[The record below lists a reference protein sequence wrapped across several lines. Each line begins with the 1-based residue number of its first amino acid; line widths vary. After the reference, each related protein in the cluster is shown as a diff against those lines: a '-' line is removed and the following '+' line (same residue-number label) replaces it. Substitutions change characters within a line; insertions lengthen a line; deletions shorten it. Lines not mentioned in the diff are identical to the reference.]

1 MQGLLKSTSLVQRA
15 YWLIRLRW
23 VAIAALAAAAF
34 GASEFMAVSLPVAC
48 LYAIAAVVLLYNLGL
63 YVLLRYW
70 TQGGREPSDARIGGI
85 LAMQISADLFILTA
99 ILHFS
104 GGIENPFFLFFAF
117 HMIIASILRSRRQSY
132 MQATLAVILF
142 GGLVVL
148 EAIEGLPHY
157 SLKGFAGHGLH
168 RDGRYVLGTL
178 FVFSITLYLI
188 VYMTTS
194 ISEQL
199 RRHQEALE
207 KANAQLREKDKVK
220 NEYVLRV
227 THDIKGH
234 LAAVLGSLDVISG
247 EMVGPLNAGQKDFV
261 SRAHRRTTSCL
272 EFIGALLKLTRMKL
286 TGRLEIEQFSL
297 RKCVLNTLSLVQGRA
312 ADKSI
317 TLTHRMD
324 PDIDLIWGE
333 SVLIEDTIANL
344 LLNAVKYTPQG
355 GKVDLEVKRDNG
367 FVQVRIADTGIG
379 VPESALPRLFEEFY
393 RADNA
398 RATERDGTGLGLVF
412 AKQVVERHGG
422 QIWFQDNPGGG
433 SVFTFTLPAAPSDGE
448 SPLVPK

>member
-34 GASEFMAVSLPVAC
+34 GASEFMGVSLPVAR
-48 LYAIAAVVLLYNLGL
+48 LYTIAAVVLLYNLGL
-63 YVLLRYW
+63 YELLRYW
-70 TQGGREPSDARIGGI
+70 TQGGKEPSDARIGGI
-85 LAMQISADLFILTA
+85 LAMQISTDLFILTA

-104 GGIENPFFLFFAF
+104 GGIENPFLLFFAF

-157 SLKGFAGHGLH
+157 SLKGFAGHGLY

-178 FVFSITLYLI
+178 FVFSVTLYLI

-199 RRHQEALE
+199 SRHQEALE
-207 KANAQLREKDKVK
+207 RANAQLREKDKVK

-247 EMVGPLNAGQKDFV
+247 EMLGPLNAGQRDFV
-261 SRAHRRTTSCL
+261 SRAYRRTTSCL

-286 TGRLEIEQFSL
+286 TGRLEAEQFSL
-297 RKCVLNTLSLVQGRA
+297 RKCVLNALSLVQSRA
-312 ADKSI
+312 GDKSI
-317 TLTHRMD
+317 ALAHRMD
-324 PDIDLIWGE
+324 PDIEMIWGE
-333 SVLIEDTIANL
+333 SVLIEDTIANI

-355 GKVDLEVKRDNG
+355 GRVDLEVKRDHD
-367 FVQVRIADTGIG
+367 FVQIRVADTGIG

-398 RATERDGTGLGLVF
+398 RATERDGTGLGLAF

-433 SVFTFTLPAAPSDGE
+433 SVFTFTLPVAPAEDE
-448 SPLVPK
+448 SPLVR